1 MTFAAL
7 ALAFASWSASTPP
20 SPPLPA
26 PASPPLV
33 VDVSAVV
40 RPTARALE
48 AAAVEAGRKTYQM
61 RCQGCHGATGAGDG
75 PVGRALRPAPQKFS
89 DALWQ
94 ARVTDDEM
102 KKAIQLGGAAV
113 GKAPTMPPAKD
124 LSVDAIASLVAFVRS
139 LRAPHGT
146 ASVTVML
153 PDGRDVTAS
162 ADADAT
168 GAARVTVAGVSGKVT
183 VVGVVDPSGAPVCTV
198 DVAEA
203 AGATVRCA
211 PKGR

>member
-1 MTFAAL
+1 MTLAAL

-20 SPPLPA
+20 

-33 VDVSAVV
+33 VDVSAVA
-40 RPTARALE
+40 RPAARALD

-61 RCQGCHGATGAGDG
+61 RCQGCHGVTGAGDG

-94 ARVTDDEM
+94 ARVSDDEIT
-102 KKAIQLGGAAV
+102 KAIQQGGAAV

-124 LSVDAIASLVAFVRS
+124 LSPEVVASLVAFLRS

-162 ADADAT
+162 ADADAA
-168 GAARVTVAGVSGKVT
+168 GAARVTVPGVSGKVT
-183 VVGVVDPSGAPVCTV
+183 VIGVVDPSGAPACTV

-203 AGATVRCA
+203 AGAAVRCA